1 MITDKNDRFANL
13 CAEFVYR
20 QKWSQTKMIVSES
33 ELLQGRGLNTFNW
46 MQLVQE
52 EWRCINQRKNIVS
65 SSNSIQNVLIWQ
77 IMHFSVQLSTFCV
90 PKPTRQAPI
99 FSELNSRHKN
109 TRDVTFE
116 KLEVRLQTKM
126 ITDKNDRWSAKL
138 IVYRQKWSIIYVC
151 GYCSV
156 LSSLFYDNRNLN
168 ISI

>member
-1 MITDKNDRFANL
+1 
-13 CAEFVYR
+13 
-20 QKWSQTKMIVSES
+20 
-33 ELLQGRGLNTFNW
+33 

-99 FSELNSRHKN
+99 FSELNFRHKN

-138 IVYRQKWSIIYVC
+138 IVYRQKWSIIFVC
-151 GYCSV
+151 GYCTGTGTKYIHRMCLHNYYFAGLLVGWRFTNPSDRIRTFR
-156 LSSLFYDNRNLN
+156 SLVRLGYQNFYHDQVNFKYYRSN
-168 ISI
+168 